1 MGNQDLLSLIHF
13 IKWNNQKRI
22 PHNVCVKCLLL
33 FLVILCVPL
42 CVCGCLCVGGVAIF
56 CTLLFVY
63 LICQL
68 DADGRRCR
76 LLWWLFNIWL
86 QLSPF
91 KIGPFTWRVHT
102 LCDIRRKLKF
112 CRFFFLSLSTWMFL
126 FIKSGK
132 YTFSNRSS
140 NAMRINKPW
149 LFFAFVFFLVIRSYI
164 HSTFYSGVIV
174 GYFKWENF
182 VYFLVKTVKR
192 GHFFATLM

>member
-1 MGNQDLLSLIHF
+1 MRQMSSFIFGNSLCAT
-13 IKWNNQKRI
+13 R
-22 PHNVCVKCLLL
+22 
-33 FLVILCVPL
+33 
-42 CVCGCLCVGGVAIF
+42 CVCGCLCVCGVAIF

-174 GYFKWENF
+174 MALAISNEKISYISLSKLWNGGI
-182 VYFLVKTVKR
+182 FLLLSCR
-192 GHFFATLM
+192 L